1 MDAGGWGSTGW
12 RAAEMTQGLCPVH
25 LCGEKIQGAQQVCG
39 WEEGRLGIRDLVLNK
54 LSSRTSN
61 GVLVSAAHI
70 LKLE

>member
-39 WEEGRLGIRDLVLNK
+39 WEEGRLGIRDR
-54 LSSRTSN
+54 S
-61 GVLVSAAHI
+61 
-70 LKLE
+70 